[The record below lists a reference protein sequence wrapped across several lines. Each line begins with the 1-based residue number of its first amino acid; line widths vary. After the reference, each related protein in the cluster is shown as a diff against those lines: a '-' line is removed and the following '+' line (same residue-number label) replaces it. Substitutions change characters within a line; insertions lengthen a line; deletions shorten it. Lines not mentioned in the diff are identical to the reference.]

1 MAQWHD
7 TGKLGCITD
16 IYLKSY
22 GQLPRKLRTSYFEP
36 LDHLQYSGVQNS
48 AFFTF

>member
-7 TGKLGCITD
+7 RAKLGCITD

-22 GQLPRKLRTSYFEP
+22 GQLPRKLRTPYFEP
-36 LDHLQYSGVQNS
+36 LDHPVTKRFYDS